1 MGANKGIPY
10 LAAWTQLFLM
20 FTAYLSGGLW
30 VWNTQ
35 MESNFN
41 LIEDGKDQFV
51 KEIMHSSLGE
61 VLLNLHLNL
70 NEKKKKLGKTIF

>member
-70 NEKKKKLGKTIF
+70 NEKKKS

>member
-70 NEKKKKLGKTIF
+70 NEKKKKVR

>member
-1 MGANKGIPY
+1 
-10 LAAWTQLFLM
+10 
-20 FTAYLSGGLW
+20 
-30 VWNTQ
+30 

-70 NEKKKKLGKTIF
+70 NEKKKKVR